1 MYSLT
6 HIHWTHGLRSW
17 SYRQSR
23 SENQQ
28 CPRNDFKAI
37 GENGEEHVGS
47 NRLNACIFTQAK
59 QILGGIGERRNIS
72 ESVRRNL
79 PLPSPQEPSSPP
91 ALAPSRESS
100 PLAEEEGKR
109 DCQETSYRCGEGMH
123 PLVSAGSLACR
134 STRPCPAWSL
144 EQRDSPR
151 CTLRYLSV
159 KREGGLVGEKEFG
172 STLARSSR
180 PFV

>member
-1 MYSLT
+1 MLVYS
-6 HIHWTHGLRSW
+6 
-17 SYRQSR
+17 
-23 SENQQ
+23 
-28 CPRNDFKAI
+28 PK
-37 GENGEEHVGS
+37 
-47 NRLNACIFTQAK
+47 AK

-109 DCQETSYRCGEGMH
+109 DCQETNHLCGEGTH
-123 PLVSAGSLACR
+123 PLVFAGSLACR

-180 PFV
+180 PFVSSGAKRCSVMIGIVDTEWIRLSEGMESVSL